1 MAASPKRAPA
11 LGRVGGAGAV
21 SRAAFPLVLTA
32 LIVVAWLQLSLWSLS
47 PYARYLDHRALEE
60 LPFRLSPTY
69 LGLLGLFVLGWLLMS
84 VAMML
89 PTSLPLVRTFH
100 RMVGRRTDRGRLV
113 ALLVAGYL
121 AVWTIVGLLAHL
133 GDLGVHEAVHRLA
146 WLERREWLVGSVTL
160 ALAGV
165 VQLTPLKHACLTRCR
180 SPLSFVAEHWGG
192 GAPRRDALALGMRH
206 GLFCVGCCWP
216 LMLVMFAFA
225 CGNVGWMAG
234 LGAVMAV
241 EKNAA
246 WGRRLT
252 APIGVALLVAAVAT
266 AVVGA
271 GHLSG

>member
-11 LGRVGGAGAV
+11 LGREGGAGR
-21 SRAAFPLVLTA
+21 RAAFPLVLTA
-32 LIVVAWLQLSLWSLS
+32 LILVAWAQLSLWSLS

-60 LPFRLSPTY
+60 LPFRLSPRY
-69 LGLLGLFVLGWLLMS
+69 LALLGAFVVGWLLMS

-89 PTSLPLVRTFH
+89 PSSLPLVRIFH
-100 RMVGRRTDRGRLV
+100 RMVGRRPDRGRLV

-121 AVWTIVGLLAHL
+121 AVWTLVGLLAHL

-146 WLERREWLVGSVTL
+146 WLERREWLVGAATL

-165 VQLTPLKHACLTRCR
+165 VQLSPLKHACLTRCR
-180 SPLSFVAEHWGG
+180 SPLSFAAERWGR
-192 GAPRRDALALGMRH
+192 GAPGPDALALGMRH

-225 CGNVGWMAG
+225 CGNLGWMAG

-241 EKNAA
+241 EKNVA

-252 APIGVALLVAAVAT
+252 VPIGVALVLAAAATVAA
-266 AVVGA
+266 GA
-271 GHLSG
+271 GQLPG

>member
-1 MAASPKRAPA
+1 MATSPRRASA
-11 LGRVGGAGAV
+11 LSREGGAGV
-21 SRAAFPLVLTA
+21 TSRAAFPLVLTA

-60 LPFRLSPTY
+60 LPFRLAPAY
-69 LGLLGLFVLGWLLMS
+69 LALLGLFVLGWLLMS

-100 RMVGRRTDRGRLV
+100 RMLGRRPDRGRLLT
-113 ALLVAGYL
+113 LLVAGYL

-146 WLERREWLVGSVTL
+146 WLERREWLVGTATL

-180 SPLSFVAEHWGG
+180 SPLSFVAERWGR
-192 GAPRRDALALGMRH
+192 GAPRRDALALGMHH

-234 LGAVMAV
+234 LGAVMAA

-246 WGRRLT
+246 WGRWLT
-252 APIGVALLVAAVAT
+252 VPIGAALVIAAAVVAARGSGVA
-266 AVVGA
+266 A
-271 GHLSG
+271 